1 MRIGGFQP
9 LTLSDYPG
17 HTACVIYTAGCNFRC
32 AYCHNPN
39 LIHPDRYP
47 PHYPQEKIFT
57 ELESRRD
64 FLEGAVLCGGEPTM
78 HHALP
83 EFAGRIKDLG
93 FKIKLD
99 TNGTNPAM
107 LKNMLADGL
116 LDYVAMDIKAPFE
129 KYALVAGVEMDFSCV
144 EQSFNLLCSAG
155 VTVEFRT
162 TKNAAL
168 SNSDIATIRAK
179 IGGKC
184 RFTVQEQTKSS

>member
-1 MRIGGFQP
+1 
-9 LTLSDYPG
+9 
-17 HTACVIYTAGCNFRC
+17 
-32 AYCHNPN
+32 
-39 LIHPDRYP
+39 
-47 PHYPQEKIFT
+47 
-57 ELESRRD
+57 
-64 FLEGAVLCGGEPTM
+64 M

-83 EFAGRIKDLG
+83 QFAGRIKELG

-144 EQSFNLLCSAG
+144 EQSFNLLCSAR

-168 SNSDIATIRAK
+168 SDADISAIRAK
-179 IGGKC
+179 IGGRC